1 MGSVCEKQHNGGGQG
16 GHEQANLQRVVA
28 LPTVCLIHGYTLVP
42 SHAHLLSL
50 AFEALRWCPQPTL
63 PIDGERSRKIWR
75 VLGTGDV
82 HLTGQRCWMLS
93 PQPPVPKVCLPKSPT
108 IQQVP
113 AHTQFYQTPP
123 LTFTLTWDPRPL
135 ILNTFCSK
143 PFILFLNYISFLDY
157 KSDTLE
163 RTQPLRGS
171 CRNGHGH

>member
-1 MGSVCEKQHNGGGQG
+1 MGSVWEKQPNGGGQG
-16 GHEQANLQRVVA
+16 GQEQANFQRVVA
-28 LPTVCLIHGYTLVP
+28 LPIVCLIHGYPQVP

-63 PIDGERSRKIWR
+63 PIDGERSGKIWR
-75 VLGTGDV
+75 VLDTGDV

-93 PQPPVPKVCLPKSPT
+93 PQPPVPKASLPKSPT

-113 AHTQFYQTPP
+113 AHTQFYETPP
-123 LTFTLTWDPRPL
+123 LTFILTWDPRSQSS
-135 ILNTFCSK
+135 ILSAFK

-171 CRNGHGH
+171 CRNSHGH